1 MTFEQKNYYK
11 EKFSKLALSQEVF
24 NSLSFEECEFSNCSL
39 IECKF
44 EMSKF
49 LNCVFKE
56 CILSAVTPLDCRF
69 NEVKFIG
76 CKVIGM
82 DWTKAHK
89 VRDLEFF
96 QSQINYSNFRF
107 LSLSKIKISQCE
119 AKEVDF
125 IETDLSG
132 ADFQDTDLEKS
143 RFFKTNLTEANFKRA
158 RNYYIDI
165 KNNTLKKTR
174 FSMPEAM
181 NLLHSLDIILD

>member
-1 MTFEQKNYYK
+1 MQFEKKNYYQ
-11 EKFSKLALSQEVF
+11 EKFNKLNLSKEIFS
-24 NSLSFEECEFSNCSL
+24 SLRFEECEFSACTF

-44 EMSKF
+44 ELSKF
-49 LNCVFKE
+49 LNCVFKD
-56 CILSAVTPLDCRF
+56 CILSAVSPVDSTF
-69 NEVKFIG
+69 NDVKFNG

-89 VRDLEFF
+89 VQDLGFTH
-96 QSQINYSNFRF
+96 SQINYSNFRF
-107 LSLSKIKISQCE
+107 IQLAKTKFSYCE

-125 IETDLSG
+125 IEADLSG
-132 ADFQDTDLEKS
+132 ADFQDSDLEKS
-143 RFFKTNLTEANFKRA
+143 RFFKTNLTDANFKRA

-181 NLLHSLDIILD
+181 NLLQTLDIVID

>member
-1 MTFEQKNYYK
+1 MAFEQKNYLQ
-11 EKFSKLALSQEVF
+11 EKFSKLSF
-24 NSLSFEECEFSNCSL
+24 NKETFKSLSFEDCEFSGCSF

-56 CILSAVTPLDCRF
+56 CIMSAVAPVDCRF
-69 NEVKFIG
+69 IEVKFNG

-89 VRDLEFF
+89 VQDLEFT

-107 LSLSKIKISQCE
+107 LGLAKIKITQCE

-125 IETDLSG
+125 IEADLSG
-132 ADFQDTDLEKS
+132 ADFHDTDLEKS

-158 RNYYIDI
+158 RNYFIDI
-165 KNNTLKKTR
+165 KTNTLKKTH

-181 NLLHSLDIILD
+181 NLLQSLDIVLD

>member
-1 MTFEQKNYYK
+1 MAFERKNYYQ
-11 EKFSKLALSQEVF
+11 EKFSKLILTREVF
-24 NSLSFEECEFSNCSL
+24 NSLVFEDCEFNGCSF

-44 EMSKF
+44 ETSKF

-56 CILSAVTPLDCRF
+56 CILSAVAPADCRF
-69 NEVKFIG
+69 DEVKFEG

-82 DWTKAHK
+82 DWTKAYK
-89 VRDLEFF
+89 VSDLEFN

-107 LSLSKIKISQCE
+107 LSLSKIKITHCE

-132 ADFQDTDLEKS
+132 ADFQDTNLEKS
-143 RFFKTNLTEANFKRA
+143 RFFKTNLTEANFRRA
-158 RNYYIDI
+158 TNYFIDV
-165 KNNTLKKTR
+165 KNNTLKKTH

-181 NLLHSLDIILD
+181 NLLKALDIILD

>member
-1 MTFEQKNYYK
+1 MAFEQKTYYQ
-11 EKFSKLALSQEVF
+11 EKFSKLTLTKEVF
-24 NSLSFEECEFSNCSL
+24 NSLSFEDCEFSNCSF

-49 LNCVFKE
+49 LNCVFRE
-56 CILSAVTPLDCRF
+56 CILSAVNPVDCRF
-69 NEVKFIG
+69 NEVKFFG
-76 CKVIGM
+76 SKVIGM

-89 VRDLEFF
+89 VRDLEFV

-107 LSLSKIKISQCE
+107 LVLPKIKISQCE

-125 IETDLSG
+125 IEADLSG

-143 RFFKTNLTEANFKRA
+143 RFFKTNLSEANFKRA
-158 RNYYIDI
+158 RNYFIDV
-165 KNNTLKKTR
+165 KTNTLKKTC

-181 NLLHSLDIILD
+181 NLLHGLDIILD